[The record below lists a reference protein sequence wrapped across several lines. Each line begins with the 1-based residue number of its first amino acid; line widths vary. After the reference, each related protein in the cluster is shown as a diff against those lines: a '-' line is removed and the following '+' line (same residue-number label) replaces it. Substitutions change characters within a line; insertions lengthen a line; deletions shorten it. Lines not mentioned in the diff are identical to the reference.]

1 MYKDVISLQKEN
13 ADKKKIVKQ
22 LETLNEQLKNQ
33 YDECIA
39 HNDQLEHFFKE
50 VEFTFQPERK
60 KIHASEVMVRAKKNL
75 YQEAKEAK

>member
-1 MYKDVISLQKEN
+1 
-13 ADKKKIVKQ
+13 
-22 LETLNEQLKNQ
+22 
-33 YDECIA
+33 
-39 HNDQLEHFFKE
+39 